1 MVKYSKRTE
10 NGVYARMDTF
20 FEQIVKKK
28 KTPAEW
34 AIIIGTI
41 VVAAVLLLAILN
53 IPNLMVIPILPTLI
67 MVGIGYGGWWLIT
80 SQNNEF
86 EYCVTNGDIDIDLI
100 TAKRKRKRIVSVV
113 GRKVE
118 SLLPY
123 DAAKVNE
130 KTYQRVVIA
139 APSKK
144 EAVLWCFTYHSKK
157 NGHTLVVFQP
167 DQRVLRALFD
177 GLQSLVKIETR
188 RAMQEK
194 GILFE

>member
-1 MVKYSKRTE
+1 
-10 NGVYARMDTF
+10 MDTF

-28 KTPAEW
+28 KSPAEW
-34 AIIIGTI
+34 AIIIGTLA
-41 VVAAVLLLAILN
+41 VAVVLLFAMLN
-53 IPNLMVIPILPTLI
+53 IPILMAIPILPTLLI
-67 MVGIGYGGWWLIT
+67 VGIGYGGWWLIT
-80 SQNNEF
+80 SQNMEF

-130 KTYQRVVIA
+130 KAYQRVVIA

-144 EAVLWCFTYHSKK
+144 EEGLWYFTYHSKK
-157 NGHTLVVFQP
+157 SGHTLVVFQP
-167 DQRVLRALFD
+167 DQRVLRALLD

-188 RAMQEK
+188 RAMQEL
-194 GILFE
+194 GVIFE

>member
-1 MVKYSKRTE
+1 
-10 NGVYARMDTF
+10 MDTF
-20 FEQIVKKK
+20 VEQIVKKK

-34 AIIIGTI
+34 LIIIGT
-41 VVAAVLLLAILN
+41 VLAAAVLLLTVFCIPMIITIPLLSTLLIL
-53 IPNLMVIPILPTLI
+53 
-67 MVGIGYGGWWLIT
+67 GIGYGGWWIIT
-80 SQNNEF
+80 NQYIEY
-86 EYCVTNGDIDIDLI
+86 EYCVTNGDIDIDVI
-100 TAKRKRKRIVSVV
+100 TAKRKRKRVVSVV

-139 APSKK
+139 APSKD
-144 EAVLWCFTYHSKK
+144 ETGLWCFTYHSKK

-167 DQRVLRALFD
+167 EQRVLQELFG

-188 RAMQEK
+188 RAMQEQ
-194 GILFE
+194 GIIFE

>member
-1 MVKYSKRTE
+1 
-10 NGVYARMDTF
+10 MDTF

-28 KTPAEW
+28 KSPAEW
-34 AIIIGTI
+34 AIMVGTLA
-41 VVAAVLLLAILN
+41 VAIVLLFAMLN
-53 IPNLMVIPILPTLI
+53 IPILMAMPILPTLI

-80 SQNNEF
+80 GQNMEF

-130 KTYQRVVIA
+130 KAYQRVVIA

-144 EAVLWCFTYHSKK
+144 ESGLWYFTYHSKK

-167 DQRVLRALFD
+167 EQRVLRAFFD

-188 RAMQEK
+188 RAMQEQ
-194 GILFE
+194 GIIFE

>member
-1 MVKYSKRTE
+1 
-10 NGVYARMDTF
+10 MDTF

-28 KTPAEW
+28 KTAMDW
-34 AIIIGTI
+34 CGI
-41 VVAAVLLLAILN
+41 VATAVLAVALITVLLILN
-53 IPNLMVIPILPTLI
+53 LPLLSPLLV
-67 MVGIGYGGWWLIT
+67 VGIGYGTWWLVT
-80 SQNNEF
+80 GLNTEY

-100 TAKRKRKRIVSVV
+100 IAKRKRKRIVSVV

-130 KTYQRVVIA
+130 KAYQRVVIA

-144 EAVLWCFTYHSKK
+144 ETGLWYFTYHSKK

-167 DQRVLRALFD
+167 EQRVLRAFFE

-188 RAMQEK
+188 RAAQEQ
-194 GILFE
+194 GIFFE